1 MAYQVS
7 DAAGA
12 GVINFA
18 PASLVEEV
26 LQNVRTLIATIK
38 FSVPLDRA
46 LGIDTAFLDRPAP
59 DAAARLKAHI
69 AEQIQHDE
77 PRAIVKVVEFRRRED
92 EALEGIFYPVLHVDV
107 RGETV

>member
-7 DAAGA
+7 GAVGA

-18 PASLVEEV
+18 PESSVEEV

-46 LGIDTAFLDRPAP
+46 LGIDAAFLDRPAP

-69 AEQIQHDE
+69 VERIQHDE
-77 PRAIVKVVEFRRRED
+77 PRAVVRVVEFRRSED
-92 EALEGIFYPVLHVDV
+92 EALEGIFYPVLQVEV
-107 RGETV
+107 RGEAV